1 MDATL
6 TRPRADASRRVEKL
20 SQASLRKIIDPDVD
34 LPGEVGPGQ
43 VLPDELLSI
52 HELPEFAGLSAEQR
66 ATLSREEIASIVEAG
81 LRFEA
86 VLMAGFAHEI
96 VAAPDLTD
104 PRVVY
109 ALHEVGEETRHSRLF
124 SRLLAQLSPSAR
136 NPLAVLR
143 PVELFV
149 VRQIIRRPALLSV
162 LVLGG
167 EEIPDLMQKLA
178 MEHGDTDPFIREVN
192 RYHRSEE
199 ARHLAFARTV
209 LAEQWRDAGVFE
221 RFLVRFVVA
230 RVIWGMFDTIVHP
243 GVYATVGLPKF
254 STWRRANR
262 SPYRV
267 GLRRRAARPIVKA
280 TLDAGVLRAGR
291 IPRSWRALA
300 GVDRAGNPSPA

>member
-1 MDATL
+1 MATTM
-6 TRPRADASRRVEKL
+6 TRSHDQASRRVEKL

-136 NPLAVLR
+136 NPLRVLQ

-149 VRQIIRRPALLSV
+149 VRQIIRRQALLSV

-167 EEIPDLMQKLA
+167 EEIPDLLQKIA

-209 LAEQWRDAGVFE
+209 LVEQWRDAGAFE
-221 RFLVRFVVA
+221 RFLVRFVVP

-243 GVYATVGLPKF
+243 GVYATVGLPRF

-280 TLDAGVLRAGR
+280 MLDAGVLRAGR
-291 IPRSWRALA
+291 IPRPWRALA
-300 GVDRAGNPSPA
+300 GVDPAGHPSPA

>member
-52 HELPEFAGLSAEQR
+52 HELPEFAGLSLEQR
-66 ATLSREEIASIVEAG
+66 ATLSREETASIVEAG

-143 PVELFV
+143 PVELFM

-243 GVYATVGLPKF
+243 GVYATIGLPQL

-267 GLRRRAARPIVKA
+267 GLRHRAARPIVKA
-280 TLDAGVLRAGR
+280 MLDAGVLRAGR

-300 GVDRAGNPSPA
+300 GVDRTGEPSAA

>member
-1 MDATL
+1 MTTTM
-6 TRPRADASRRVEKL
+6 TRSHDDASRRVEKL

-34 LPGEVGPGQ
+34 LLGEVGPGQ

-52 HELPEFAGLSAEQR
+52 HELPEFAGLSREQR
-66 ATLSREEIASIVEAG
+66 AKLSREEIASIVEAG

-86 VLMAGFAHEI
+86 VLMAGFSHAI

-124 SRLLAQLSPSAR
+124 SRLLGQLAPSAR
-136 NPLAVLR
+136 NPLAVMR

-149 VRQIIRRPALLSV
+149 VRQIIRRQALLSV

-209 LAEQWRDAGVFE
+209 LAEQWRDAGMFE
-221 RFLVRFVVA
+221 RFLIRLVVP
-230 RVIWGMFDTIVHP
+230 RIIWGMFDTIVHP

-262 SPYRV
+262 TPYRV
-267 GLRRRAARPIVKA
+267 GLRHRAARPIVKA
-280 TLDAGVLRAGR
+280 LIDGGVLRSGR
-291 IPRSWRALA
+291 IPRPWRALA
-300 GVDRAGNPSPA
+300 GVDRAGQPSAA